1 MKRMIA
7 LLLTLLAL
15 TGLLTACGECS
26 HEYDNATD
34 YLCNDCNYNRFV
46 GTWTTTI
53 EGAPGEMTLNAD
65 GTGQIIS
72 HEITRDCTWVVEN
85 NTLSVVQE
93 ANGFYFEFLK
103 QVSFELENETSLLV
117 TSQSGNQLVFTKK

>member
-1 MKRMIA
+1 MKRLFA
-7 LLLTLLAL
+7 LLLTLLVL
-15 TGLLTACGECS
+15 TGLLAACGECS
-26 HEYDNATD
+26 HEYDNTTD
-34 YLCNDCNYNRFV
+34 YLCNDCNYNRLV

-53 EGAPGEMTLNAD
+53 EGAPGEMVLNAD
-65 GTGQIIS
+65 GTGQVIS
-72 HEITRDCTWVVEN
+72 HNITRDCTWEIVD

-103 QVSFELENETSLLV
+103 QVSFALEENTLTV